1 MSAAKH
7 DLLDFISF
15 DDRFR
20 QSIASHELMSLRRT
34 SSCLLVCMQSSCRF
48 KPLLYQNIDIRSAW
62 ISPSMTFPPAP
73 PRDVACENDD
83 VRPLEIKSLK
93 VAVQV

>member
-1 MSAAKH
+1 MPQTCYRLECLYSPMRTNVVRICVVLHPVSLSACSRPVA
-7 DLLDFISF
+7 
-15 DDRFR
+15 
-20 QSIASHELMSLRRT
+20 
-34 SSCLLVCMQSSCRF
+34 F